1 MLQRISPIHKKKGS
15 PKEQQELMLSLQ
27 DAQNALNH
35 AYLAFND
42 AVDPELV
49 ESCIYEIRALQSRI
63 NYLLRRMKAEEEK
76 EQALAAA
83 GTGGKRKWI

>member
-1 MLQRISPIHKKKGS
+1 MLRRISPIHKGDDS

-27 DAQNALNH
+27 EAHTALNH

-49 ESCIYEIRALQSRI
+49 ESCIFEIRALQARI

-76 EQALAAA
+76 EQALAVA
-83 GTGGKRKWI
+83 GEGGKRKWI